1 MSYLTPIIS
10 FLGALVITK
19 KGPRK
24 ALRVAGAAFSNMAI
38 LWAIEE
44 SSYYVTKKIKKR

>member
-1 MSYLTPIIS
+1 MSYLSPIIS

-24 ALRVAGAAFSNMAI
+24 ALRVAGASFSNMAI

-44 SSYYVTKKIKKR
+44 SSYVITKKLKK

>member
-10 FLGALVITK
+10 FLGALAITK

-24 ALRVAGAAFSNMAI
+24 ALRVAGASFSNMVI

-44 SSYYVTKKIKKR
+44 SSYVITKKLKK

>member
-1 MSYLTPIIS
+1 MSFISPIIS
-10 FLGALVITK
+10 FIGALAITK

-24 ALRVAGAAFSNMAI
+24 ALRVAGAAFSNMVI

-44 SSYYVTKKIKKR
+44 SSYVITKKLKK